1 MARSSAAAK
10 AATLTAKTRLVI
22 LHGDDR
28 FRQEMKTDELRAA
41 LAAEHGEDGF
51 DTVRFD
57 AAAPGAG
64 AGSGGGL
71 AAEILDECRTMGL
84 IARHKLVIVDSADV
98 LLKGGDDEDGASA
111 RPTPRGAPKAK
122 SNRQLMEAYAAEPA
136 EGATLVLRAS
146 TWRPGNLDK
155 AVAALGSAGAII
167 KCEAPSPEEAVRWA
181 RDWAQSKHGAA
192 LAPDAAAILV
202 DNVGTASGRLDAEIA
217 KLAAVNPGKPITA
230 ETVRQFVGFSREE
243 EFWRF
248 KETILSGDP
257 AAVLGHLRDMIEV
270 SRHQPV
276 PLAWN
281 FTDLA
286 RQIYGASQG
295 LALGEPPASIARR
308 LKLWGST
315 QESVLRAA
323 RRVPPD
329 RAARLLAAAVETD
342 VRLKSGQG
350 DPVINLETL
359 ALRFTSALG

>member
-1 MARSSAAAK
+1 MARSPAAK
-10 AATLTAKTRLVI
+10 AATLTAKARFVI

-28 FRQEMKTDELRAA
+28 FRQEIKTDELRAA

-64 AGSGGGL
+64 SGGGAGGL

-84 IARHKLVIVDSADV
+84 IARHKLVIVDNADA
-98 LLKGGDDEDGASA
+98 LLKGSDDDDAA
-111 RPTPRGAPKAK
+111 RPSPRGAPRAK

-136 EGATLVLRAS
+136 DGATLVLRAS

-155 AVAALGSAGAII
+155 AVAALGPAGAVI
-167 KCEAPSPEEAVRWA
+167 KCEAPGPEEAVRWA
-181 RDWAQSKHGAA
+181 QEWAKARHGTT
-192 LAPDAAAILV
+192 LNPDAAAILV
-202 DNVGTASGRLDAEIA
+202 DNVGTSTGRLDAEIA
-217 KLAAVNPGKPITA
+217 KLAAVDPGKPITA

-295 LALGEPPASIARR
+295 LALGEPPASIGRR
-308 LKLWGST
+308 LKLWGPT
-315 QESVLRAA
+315 QEAVLRAA
-323 RRVPPD
+323 RRIPPD

-342 VRLKSGQG
+342 VRLKTGQG
-350 DPVINLETL
+350 DPVTNLETL